1 MVRPG
6 RGWCVRPWTSP
17 WPSRLVVGRH
27 GRQNKAGHPRANLI
41 DRTKI
46 AKSIKNRSLF
56 LKSKCTSLY
65 MNILSIITN
74 LIIEGRSSSTEAL
87 GIGNRMQLSQRSSK
101 SDAAAVSH
109 KKYCCFLLKIQHRAS
124 SHIITMKISSL
135 LLLCTL

>member
-1 MVRPG
+1 MVTSMAAVMMGLVMVDPVHPVAMAVSRLVAHSHTG

-56 LKSKCTSLY
+56 LKVKVHLTLHEHFVD
-65 MNILSIITN
+65 N
-74 LIIEGRSSSTEAL
+74 
-87 GIGNRMQLSQRSSK
+87 
-101 SDAAAVSH
+101 H
-109 KKYCCFLLKIQHRAS
+109 KFD
-124 SHIITMKISSL
+124 
-135 LLLCTL
+135 